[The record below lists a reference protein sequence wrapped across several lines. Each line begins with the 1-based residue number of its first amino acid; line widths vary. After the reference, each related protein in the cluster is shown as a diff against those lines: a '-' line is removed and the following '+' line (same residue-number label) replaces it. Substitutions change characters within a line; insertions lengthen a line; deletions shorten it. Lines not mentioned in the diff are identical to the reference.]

1 MIMTEAAQT
10 AVEAYVS
17 AFPLRDAEHTEPIDT
32 QISDL
37 LADLLHLAVSNGLDP
52 EVLLDRALLNFTA
65 EQAGEP

>member
-17 AFPLRDAEHTEPIDT
+17 AFPLGDAEHTEPIET

-37 LADLLHLAVSNGLDP
+37 LADLLHLAASDGLDP
-52 EVLLDRALLNFTA
+52 EALLDRALLNFTA
-65 EQAGEP
+65 EQA